1 MDWWHKLRRTF
12 TLLSTRIKLRK
23 SETRMVAGCRGG
35 GMVKFSGGDMGG
47 GAVGGL
53 LNLRDEVEMCG
64 YKDVE
69 VMWNMLSLS
78 LTHEPMKTA
87 KGTKP
92 KFPRRSSCKQR
103 LNSRF
108 LFWTNHN
115 P

>member
-1 MDWWHKLRRTF
+1 
-12 TLLSTRIKLRK
+12 
-23 SETRMVAGCRGG
+23 
-35 GMVKFSGGDMGG
+35 MVKFSGGDIGG
-47 GAVGGL
+47 GSIGGL
-53 LNLRDEVEMCG
+53 LNLQDEVEMCG

-69 VMWNMLSLS
+69 IMWNMLSLS

-87 KGTKP
+87 RTTKP
-92 KFPRRSSCKQR
+92 KFPRGSSYKQR